1 MTTVNK
7 IIKTTKEENI
17 VTEAEKFVKEYTG
30 GSKSYHNNITIHH
43 DIICD
48 NYNEAFNKVIELR
61 FDSPSGGGDH
71 AIRYYGTKQLE
82 TSSELQDLNNKIKN
96 LRKKAKE
103 IIAENHVGLRK
114 AKLITC
120 SICESKVSRNYFG
133 TTNEDGSFHFHT
145 DSCPACHNDMK
156 TKTVREKIFEIND
169 ELEILEEK
177 RDELKMSLT
186 AKNEDN
192 LEWIASV
199 STSR

>member
-1 MTTVNK
+1 MSTVNK
-7 IIKTTKEENI
+7 IIKATKEENI
-17 VTEAEKFVKEYTG
+17 VTEAEKFVNEYTG

-48 NYNEAFNKVIELR
+48 NYSEAFDKVIELR
-61 FDSPSGGGDH
+61 FDSPSGEGDH
-71 AIRYYGTKQLE
+71 AVRYYTTKQLE
-82 TSSELQDLNNKIKN
+82 TSSELQEINNKIKN

-103 IIAENHVGLRK
+103 IIAKNHVGMRK

-133 TTNEDGSFHFHT
+133 RTNEDGSFHFHT

-156 TKTVREKIFEIND
+156 TKAVHEKIFEIND

-177 RDELKMSLT
+177 RGELKMSLT
-186 AKNEDN
+186 VKTEGN

>member
-1 MTTVNK
+1 MSSVNK
-7 IIKTTKEENI
+7 IIKATKEENI
-17 VTEAEKFVKEYTG
+17 VIEAEKFVNEYTG

-48 NYNEAFNKVIELR
+48 NYNEAFDKVIELR
-61 FDSPSGGGDH
+61 FDSPSGKGDH
-71 AIRYYGTKQLE
+71 AVRYYSTKQLE
-82 TSSELQDLNNKIKN
+82 SSSALQELNNKIKN

-103 IIAENHVGLRK
+103 IIAKNHVGMRK

-133 TTNEDGSFHFHT
+133 RTNEDGSFHSYT

-156 TKTVREKIFEIND
+156 TKAVREKIFEIND

-186 AKNEDN
+186 VKSEDN

>member
-17 VTEAEKFVKEYTG
+17 VTEAEKFVNEFTG

-48 NYNEAFNKVIELR
+48 NYSEAFNKVIELR
-61 FDSPSGGGDH
+61 FDSPSGEGDH
-71 AIRYYGTKQLE
+71 AIRYYSTKQLE
-82 TSSELQDLNNKIKN
+82 TSSELQALNNKIKN
-96 LRKKAKE
+96 LRKKTKE
-103 IIAENHVGLRK
+103 IIAKNHVGLRK

-120 SICESKVSRNYFG
+120 SICESKISRNYFG
-133 TTNEDGSFHFHT
+133 KTNEDGSFHFHT

-156 TKTVREKIFEIND
+156 TKVVREKIFEIND
-169 ELEILEEK
+169 ELETLEEK

-186 AKNEDN
+186 VKNEDN